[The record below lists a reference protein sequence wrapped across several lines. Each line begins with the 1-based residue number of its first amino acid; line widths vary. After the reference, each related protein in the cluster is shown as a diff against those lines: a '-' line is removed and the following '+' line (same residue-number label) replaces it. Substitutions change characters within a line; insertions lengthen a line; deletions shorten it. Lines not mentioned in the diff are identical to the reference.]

1 MDEVLV
7 GRGCGVRE
15 GVFSGEKETREKQ
28 TLSTGDVFVFMCE
41 FMCEC
46 DVFVC
51 VSECVC
57 VCVCV

>member
-51 VSECVC
+51 VSE
-57 VCVCV
+57 